1 MPPLQTQKI
10 NPRTKRLEEMAQRFV
25 SPGGLREFYT
35 KAIAEDLAAL
45 EAPPKLHRYFDYY
58 NLSHDYL
65 QMAQFQQ
72 LAGDTAACK
81 ESFRL
86 AARHR
91 LEACRCFDDLPPET
105 RERCVTSVNLRALPY
120 FQGAA
125 LAGDRDLALELG
137 RRIVAADQT
146 GLPRCVQALEETSI
160 RLYAGEDEAVRANC
174 AFIRENKGKLWTCK
188 TIFQEM
194 DILDALLDRDGQ
206 RFYDAFVVLF
216 RRDRRDPYIDLLDMG
231 LIMLGR
237 IALSR
242 GLEFP
247 LDTMECPRALM
258 LPD

>member
-1 MPPLQTQKI
+1 ML
-10 NPRTKRLEEMAQRFV
+10 
-25 SPGGLREFYT
+25 
-35 KAIAEDLAAL
+35 
-45 EAPPKLHRYFDYY
+45 
-58 NLSHDYL
+58 
-65 QMAQFQQ
+65 
-72 LAGDTAACK
+72 
-81 ESFRL
+81 FR
-86 AARHR
+86 
-91 LEACRCFDDLPPET
+91 
-105 RERCVTSVNLRALPY
+105 S
-120 FQGAA
+120 
-125 LAGDRDLALELG
+125 
-137 RRIVAADQT
+137 
-146 GLPRCVQALEETSI
+146 RCVQALEETSI

-242 GLEFP
+242 GLELP